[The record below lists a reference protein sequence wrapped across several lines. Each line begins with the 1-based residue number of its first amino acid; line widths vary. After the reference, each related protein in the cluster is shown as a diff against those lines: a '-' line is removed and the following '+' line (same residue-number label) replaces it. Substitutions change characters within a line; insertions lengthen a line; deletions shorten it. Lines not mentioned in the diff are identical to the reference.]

1 MSWLNFFRGRP
12 EPSSANIAKERLTMI
27 VATGGNR
34 RNGDDFLPRMQK
46 DLMEVVL
53 RYVNVDPSKVK
64 ITTER
69 GSDLSTLAI
78 EVELPPAEQMRRA
91 G

>member
-1 MSWLNFFRGRP
+1 MSWLNFFRGKA
-12 EPSSANIAKERLTMI
+12 EPASADIARDRLTMI

-69 GSDLSTLAI
+69 GTDLSTLAI
-78 EVELPPAEQMRRA
+78 EVELPPVKEVRRA